1 MENRNIDRLIEIASL
16 LKSKDLSCFDEFYE
30 NTKTKTYNIIYA
42 LVRNQTITEDL
53 LQDTYVKFLNNLES
67 LKEDVNPVGYLT
79 TIARNTAL
87 DYLKRNHR
95 EVYVDAYDNV
105 DIYGGESDKYN
116 LDINVFKIAKELLR
130 PKEFEIVYL
139 HLIEDLKFE
148 DISKHIN
155 KPLGTVLWSYNNSI
169 KKLRKEMKKYGIE

>member
-1 MENRNIDRLIEIASL
+1 ML
-16 LKSKDLSCFDEFYE
+16 
-30 NTKTKTYNIIYA
+30 
-42 LVRNQTITEDL
+42 
-53 LQDTYVKFLNNLES
+53 
-67 LKEDVNPVGYLT
+67 G
-79 TIARNTAL
+79 
-87 DYLKRNHR
+87 
-95 EVYVDAYDNV
+95 
-105 DIYGGESDKYN
+105 YN

-169 KKLRKEMKKYGIE
+169 KKLRKEPKNGK

>member
-30 NTKTKTYNIIYA
+30 YTKTKTYNIIYA

-105 DIYGGESDKYN
+105 DIYGGENDKYN
-116 LDINVFKIAKELLR
+116 LDINVFKIAKQIVKTHQTAIRTCTRLRCLFNCCLLITYFHPFQR
-130 PKEFEIVYL
+130 EASYRFLRILAYL
-139 HLIEDLKFE
+139 T
-148 DISKHIN
+148 
-155 KPLGTVLWSYNNSI
+155 GQTC
-169 KKLRKEMKKYGIE
+169 

>member
-30 NTKTKTYNIIYA
+30 YTKTKTYNIIYA

-105 DIYGGESDKYN
+105 DIYGGENDKYN
-116 LDINVFKIAKELLR
+116 LDINVFKRFIDYILNVDYIL
-130 PKEFEIVYL
+130 
-139 HLIEDLKFE
+139 
-148 DISKHIN
+148 
-155 KPLGTVLWSYNNSI
+155 SI
-169 KKLRKEMKKYGIE
+169 DYIR

>member
-1 MENRNIDRLIEIASL
+1 M
-16 LKSKDLSCFDEFYE
+16 
-30 NTKTKTYNIIYA
+30 
-42 LVRNQTITEDL
+42 
-53 LQDTYVKFLNNLES
+53 
-67 LKEDVNPVGYLT
+67 KEDVNPVGYLT

-105 DIYGGESDKYN
+105 DIYGGENDKYN